1 MSDFY
6 SPPSRNHPQKLPDFW
21 KFEDGTVHTDLQTLS
36 DDELHA
42 LGWHGP
48 IEMPSTEIYF
58 THRIEWNSDTLSFD
72 CTELEDYEK
81 DEGVNYKRF
90 WKDLLEGTAYQK
102 IKNSAKVSLE
112 ANVAATEFI
121 ALLSDAKSGDAN
133 VEKIQGSLL
142 EILSA
147 ISFTAEELAE
157 IQQAFTESGMFAVYT
172 LS

>member
-1 MSDFY
+1 MEFFGKWCYVVS
-6 SPPSRNHPQKLPDFW
+6 
-21 KFEDGTVHTDLQTLS
+21 TD
-36 DDELHA
+36 EN
-42 LGWHGP
+42 
-48 IEMPSTEIYF
+48 EEI
-58 THRIEWNSDTLSFD
+58 TPANS
-72 CTELEDYEK
+72 
-81 DEGVNYKRF
+81 G
-90 WKDLLEGTAYQK
+90 GIAYQK

-121 ALLSDAKSGDAN
+121 ALLSDAKSGNAN

-157 IQQAFTESGMFAVYT
+157 IQQAFTENGMFAVYT